1 MWVATR
7 QNVHETW
14 SAPENLGPPVS
25 TEFNEV
31 TPSLSHNGRPLL
43 FASNRPGGFG
53 SQDIWMSLTE
63 IRRALPMF
71 WKCPP

>member
-1 MWVATR
+1 
-7 QNVHETW
+7 
-14 SAPENLGPPVS
+14 VS

-53 SQDIWMSLTE
+53 RQDIWMSL
-63 IRRALPMF
+63 
-71 WKCPP
+71 